1 MTLKHFAVAVALT
14 VATSAALADDQNIT
28 LTQTGPGTFASTFS
42 TTETMSGLFVDTF
55 TFSLPA
61 AFGGLLGSGALTFA
75 SMTGP
80 VSLVVASLDAANG
93 VSVASP
99 QGADTIAFPSSL
111 IYLNAMAPLTL
122 TVLGFAGD
130 PFSNPV
136 ALRAGYSGSISFN
149 TAVAAV
155 PEPETYGL
163 ILAGLVATGYVVRRR
178 QAKSA

>member
-1 MTLKHFAVAVALT
+1 MTFKQIAVAVALT
-14 VATSAALADDQNIT
+14 AATSAALADDQSIT

-61 AFGGLLGSGALTFA
+61 AFSSLLGSGALTFA
-75 SMTGP
+75 SMSGP

-99 QGADTIAFPSSL
+99 PEPATIAFPSSL
-111 IYLNAMAPLTL
+111 AYTNAMAPLTL

-130 PFSNPV
+130 ASADPV
-136 ALRAGYSGSISFN
+136 ALSAGYSGSISFN
-149 TAVAAV
+149 AAVAAV

-163 ILAGLVATGYVVRRR
+163 MLAGLAAVGYTARRR
-178 QAKSA
+178 QAKAA